1 MNNSRLQRLLKDKA
15 SEHERHRQQI
25 DYLNREIEREK
36 ETLKSARQYKK
47 DQISPEQQAWQN
59 SFDEE
64 ATYDLDEKRNIKE
77 LNQKLKACL
86 STAIDE

>member
-25 DYLNREIEREK
+25 DYLNREIERER
-36 ETLKSARQYKK
+36 ENLKSARQYKK
-47 DQISPEQQAWQN
+47 DQISPEQQVWQN

-64 ATYDLDEKRNIKE
+64 TKYDLDEKRNIKE
-77 LNQKLKACL
+77 LNHKLQACL

>member
-15 SEHERHRQQI
+15 SEQERHRQQI

-36 ETLKSARQYKK
+36 ESLKVARQHSK

-64 ATYDLDEKRNIKE
+64 TTNSLGEKCVVKE